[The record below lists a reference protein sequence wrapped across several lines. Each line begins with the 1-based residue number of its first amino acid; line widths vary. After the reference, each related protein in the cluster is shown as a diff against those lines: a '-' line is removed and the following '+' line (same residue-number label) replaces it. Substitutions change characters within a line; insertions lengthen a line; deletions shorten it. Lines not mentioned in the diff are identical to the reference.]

1 MTNKNLI
8 QFFIVI
14 RGKIDSKM
22 ETIHK
27 FQGLSP
33 MSSNLT

>member
-1 MTNKNLI
+1 MTNNNLI

-27 FQGLSP
+27 FSRA
-33 MSSNLT
+33 LTNVE